1 MCFGQADGKLRRFGT
16 NVDDPSCYN
25 DDGAA
30 IDAYW
35 EFSDFD
41 GQTFFRA
48 KTFTGI
54 SVRLASAVLTG
65 VRIFA
70 QKQGLWSQVF
80 DAKERAR
87 YLDWGYI
94 DFAKFVFS
102 ADRTPRTL
110 WGKIKLKKV
119 DKVRFRLQ
127 NNALNE
133 PFGLYAFGLEWKE
146 PGGNYKR

>member
-1 MCFGQADGKLRRFGT
+1 MDNPG
-16 NVDDPSCYN
+16 NYN
-25 DDGAA
+25 DDGNP

-35 EFSDFD
+35 ETSDFD
-41 GQTFFRA
+41 GQTFFKS

-54 SVRLASAVLTG
+54 ACRLAAAPLTG
-65 VRIFA
+65 VKIFA
-70 QKQGLWSQVF
+70 QKRGVWSQVF

-87 YLDWGYI
+87 YLDWSYI

-102 ADRTPRTL
+102 TDRTPRTL
-110 WGKIKLKKV
+110 YGKIKVKKV

-133 PFGLYAFGLEWKE
+133 PFGLYAFGLVWRE
-146 PGGNYKR
+146 PGSNYKR